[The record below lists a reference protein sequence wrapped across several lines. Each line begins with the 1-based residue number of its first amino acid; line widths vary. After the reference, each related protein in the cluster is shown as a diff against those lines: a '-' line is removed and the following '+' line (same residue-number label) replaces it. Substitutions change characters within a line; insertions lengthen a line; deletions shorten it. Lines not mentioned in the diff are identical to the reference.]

1 MIRVFVAAP
10 TVAMRLALCARLD
23 GPGIVVV
30 GDGPTLDGA
39 PTDVDVL
46 VLGDAD
52 RLPMSAGALPDTG
65 ARAVVALA
73 DDDRPA
79 RALRGMLLRGWA
91 IVSPEASAAEL
102 RAATTAAAQGFAVLP
117 AAVATRLLPER
128 VPLSDVGL
136 AESPESLTPREREVL
151 ELLAHGLSNRQI
163 GERLGISEH
172 TAKFHV
178 ASLCGKLG
186 AVSRTEAVSR
196 GVRRGLLTL

>member
-73 DDDRPA
+73 DDERPA

-91 IVSPEASAAEL
+91 IVSREASAAEL

-128 VPLSDVGL
+128 VPLSDDGL

-163 GERLGISEH
+163 GARLGISEH

>member
-91 IVSPEASAAEL
+91 IVSREASAAEL